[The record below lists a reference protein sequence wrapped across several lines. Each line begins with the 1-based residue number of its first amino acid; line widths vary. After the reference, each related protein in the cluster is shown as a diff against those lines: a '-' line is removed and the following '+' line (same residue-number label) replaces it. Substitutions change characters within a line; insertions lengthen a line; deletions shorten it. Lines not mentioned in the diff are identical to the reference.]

1 MKRVLTIQDISCVGK
16 CSLTAAI
23 PVISA
28 MGIEVCPLPTAI
40 LSNHTAFSSFSF
52 LDLTDRIP
60 EICEEWKKQ
69 QFHFDAIYTGYL
81 GSIKQI
87 DLVYKILDDFAQN
100 DTLVVVDPC
109 MADNG
114 KLYAGFSKEFSGKMT
129 ELCGRADVILPNMT
143 EACFLVNQNYDDFKH
158 TNDSIQNLMAK
169 LLSLGAKQVVLKG
182 VDFSRDKIGV
192 AYGSQKIVENDRNL
206 NDFSNIDLE
215 DYDDLADIADMKIY
229 FHRRYDENFHGTG
242 DLFASVVTG
251 ALVLKKELKEAV
263 KTACDFV
270 QASIECTLSN
280 PNYNWYGVDF
290 ESALKNLSCKL

>member
-52 LDLTDRIP
+52 LDLTDKIP
-60 EICEEWKKQ
+60 EILNEWKKQ
-69 QFHFDAIYTGYL
+69 GFHFDAIYTGYL

-87 DLVYKILDDFAQN
+87 DLVHKILDEFAQN
-100 DTLVVVDPC
+100 DTLVVIDPC

-114 KLYAGFSKEFSGKMT
+114 KLYTGFSQDFVQQMAK
-129 ELCGRADVILPNMT
+129 LCGRANVILPNMT
-143 EACFLVNQNYDDFKH
+143 EACFLVNQDYDIFTH
-158 TNDSIQNLMAK
+158 TNESITKLMEK
-169 LLSLGAKQVVLKG
+169 LLSLGANHVVLKG
-182 VDFSRDKIGV
+182 VDFSSDKIGV
-192 AYGSQKIVENDRNL
+192 AYYSQKNNNDSRNL
-206 NDFSNIDLE
+206 IGKSIIENSID
-215 DYDDLADIADMKIY
+215 DMKIY
-229 FHRRYDENFHGTG
+229 FHHRYDENFHGTG

-263 KTACDFV
+263 EIACDFI
-270 QASIECTLSN
+270 QESIECTLSN
-280 PNYNWYGVDF
+280 PNYNWYGVEF
-290 ESALKNLSCKL
+290 ESALKNLPQRL

>member
-52 LDLTDRIP
+52 LDLTDKIP
-60 EICEEWKKQ
+60 EILNEWKKQ
-69 QFHFDAIYTGYL
+69 GFHFDAIYTGYL

-87 DLVYKILDDFAQN
+87 DLVHKILDEFAQN
-100 DTLVVVDPC
+100 DTLVVIDPC

-114 KLYAGFSKEFSGKMT
+114 KLYTGFSQDFVKQMAK
-129 ELCGRADVILPNMT
+129 LCGRANVILPNMT
-143 EACFLVNQNYDDFKH
+143 EACFLVNQDYDFLVQ
-158 TNDSIQNLMAK
+158 TNESITKLMEK
-169 LLSLGAKQVVLKG
+169 LLSLGANHVVLKG
-182 VDFSRDKIGV
+182 VDFSSDKIGV
-192 AYGSQKIVENDRNL
+192 AYYSQKNNNDSKNLIGKSIIEN
-206 NDFSNIDLE
+206 SID
-215 DYDDLADIADMKIY
+215 DMKIY
-229 FHRRYDENFHGTG
+229 FHHRYDENFHGTG

-263 KTACDFV
+263 EIACDFL
-270 QASIECTLSN
+270 QESIECTLSN
-280 PNYNWYGVDF
+280 PNYNWYGVEF
-290 ESALKNLSCKL
+290 ESALRNLSQKL

>member
-52 LDLTDRIP
+52 LDLTDKIP
-60 EICEEWKKQ
+60 EILNEWKKQ
-69 QFHFDAIYTGYL
+69 GFHFDAIYTGYL

-87 DLVYKILDDFAQN
+87 DLVHKILDEFAQN
-100 DTLVVVDPC
+100 DTLVVIDPC

-114 KLYAGFSKEFSGKMT
+114 KLYTGFSQDFVQQMAK
-129 ELCGRADVILPNMT
+129 LCGRANVILPNMT
-143 EACFLVNQNYDDFKH
+143 EACFLVNQDYDIFTH
-158 TNDSIQNLMAK
+158 TNESITKLMEK
-169 LLSLGAKQVVLKG
+169 LLSLGANHVVLKG
-182 VDFSRDKIGV
+182 VDFSSDKIGV
-192 AYGSQKIVENDRNL
+192 AYYSQKNNNDNRNL
-206 NDFSNIDLE
+206 IGKSMIENSID
-215 DYDDLADIADMKIY
+215 DMKIY
-229 FHRRYDENFHGTG
+229 FHHRYDENFHGTG

-263 KTACDFV
+263 EIACDFI
-270 QASIECTLSN
+270 QESIECTLSN
-280 PNYNWYGVDF
+280 PNYNWYGVEF
-290 ESALKNLSCKL
+290 ESALRNLSQKL